1 MDIFDAS
8 PREKFYD
15 IIFAANRDIV
25 ENELDKL
32 FVRMIALEALCEK
45 HGVSEGEIAGFVA
58 ENAFEIE
65 QGLNDIYIGMSGDIL
80 SQNE

>member
-15 IIFAANRDIV
+15 IIFAANRGIV
-25 ENELDKL
+25 ENELDRL
-32 FVRMIALEALCEK
+32 FSRLIALEALCEK
-45 HGVSEGEIAGFVA
+45 AGVSESAVDSFIAS
-58 ENAFEIE
+58 NAFEIE
-65 QGLNDIYIGMSGDIL
+65 QELNDIYIGMSGDIL